1 MIQFKADLSGVTFQ
15 SKGKQL
21 IGGFYKANGETPRPT
36 AILLHGLPGIE
47 KHLDIA
53 YRLRD
58 LGWNCLYFHFR
69 GCWGSQGTYSLDGL
83 TDDTNAAIDWVITQP
98 CVDKDKIALIAGST
112 GSYPALI
119 HGAIDNRV
127 KAIVGISPVVEPGA
141 FKFPV
146 DMAGNF
152 ATMLTGITGEQIIM
166 QWNELSSLKEVI
178 QKFGPRPILLIAAG
192 EDDIFPLSDYL
203 SIVNQFPNIDVIEKE
218 GTDHGFSDCRTWLV
232 DTVADW
238 LGKKIAQ

>member
-1 MIQFKADLSGVTFQ
+1 MAQFKANLSGVTFL
-15 SKGKQL
+15 SKGKLL

-69 GCWGSQGTYSLDGL
+69 GCWGSQGSYSLDGL
-83 TDDTNAAIDWVITQP
+83 ADDTNAAIDWVMTQP
-98 CVDKDKIALIAGST
+98 CVDKDKIVLIAGST

-119 HGAIDNRV
+119 HGAIDRRV
-127 KAIVGISPVVEPGA
+127 KAIAGISPVIVPAA

-152 ATMLTGITGEQIIM
+152 ARMLTGITGEQIII
-166 QWNELSSLKEVI
+166 QWNKLPSLKEAI
-178 QKFGPRPILLIAAG
+178 QKFSPLPILLIAAG
-192 EDDIFPLSDYL
+192 DDDIFPLSHYL
-203 SIVNQFPNIDVIEKE
+203 SIVNSFPNIDVIEKE
-218 GTDHGFSDCRTWLV
+218 GADHGFSDCRTWLV
-232 DTVADW
+232 GTVADW
-238 LGKKIAQ
+238 LMKKIG